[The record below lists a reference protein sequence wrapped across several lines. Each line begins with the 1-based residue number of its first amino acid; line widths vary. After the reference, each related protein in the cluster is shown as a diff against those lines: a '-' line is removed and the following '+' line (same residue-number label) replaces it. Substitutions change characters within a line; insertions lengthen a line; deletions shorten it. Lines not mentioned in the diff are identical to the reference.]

1 MTQPTITQDKAT
13 GARPPVEEPRGP
25 NEACPPD
32 IRNSLREW
40 VGETVTIYQDDGRPI
55 VGRLMEASPEHLVIQ
70 EYLQKNRYSPTEMKI
85 LKAMGADKDLVS
97 YDPEYVLRVS
107 PGDIYARLRR
117 LTKPPATPPPL
128 EPSPK
133 AGPVPRC
140 PAGVLGSAL

>member
-13 GARPPVEEPRGP
+13 GARPPVAEPRGP

-32 IRNSLREW
+32 IRGNLREW
-40 VGETVTIYQDDGRPI
+40 VGETVTIHQDDWRPV

-107 PGDIYARLRR
+107 PGDIYARL
-117 LTKPPATPPPL
+117 
-128 EPSPK
+128 
-133 AGPVPRC
+133 
-140 PAGVLGSAL
+140 